1 MFYVANF
8 HCSVQGEYPPQ
19 DKSSS
24 GSDSENYLGSPL
36 QKRGRGQPHGR
47 GQPRGRRARG
57 RGRGTSRSD
66 RARGKCVAP
75 GPVDV
80 NKSYDDPDTTNIL
93 PPFAPRRPPG
103 NHFPKHTLRG
113 TMTTA
118 LDFFR
123 LFFTV
128 EIMNDICTY
137 TNDYGWNLVVGKP
150 YYGNQQGAWSETNP
164 AELGKLIALLIYMG
178 LVKVSSFHRYWS
190 TKSLYHGLW
199 ARQIMSRD
207 RFKALMASIHIV
219 DPGQEKDGDK
229 LRKVADFVAQFKS
242 KCQSL
247 YQPTQNI
254 SIDERMVKSKHRSG
268 IRQYIKNKPT
278 KFGIKLWVL
287 ADSCN
292 GYTCDFDIYAGKNG
306 GQVIGPNGLGY
317 DVVMRLINPLLNQG
331 YHLFFDNFYTSVLL
345 IKDLFGL
352 GTPACGTTC
361 ENRRGFPLSMKNGKQ
376 WARKK
381 ARGSMR
387 WKRDGCCLAIQW
399 KDNKA
404 VTILSSINN
413 ANDCTI
419 VSRKERVG
427 TTWSTINVKQ
437 PKVIEIYNQHMNGVD
452 LSDQRLASNNVL
464 RRCMRWW
471 KTLFFHC
478 IDIAVVNSFILFQL
492 HRAEN
497 PDNLKRPTNYTLLD
511 FREELVRGLA
521 GLEEFGTPPVHR
533 PPSRDPNCF
542 ETEHMPTFG
551 PERKNCKV
559 CYQTLKKEIR
569 VFSYCSAKCCQVYL
583 HCTAEKNCFK
593 VWHSKDYHK

>member
-1 MFYVANF
+1 
-8 HCSVQGEYPPQ
+8 
-19 DKSSS
+19 
-24 GSDSENYLGSPL
+24 
-36 QKRGRGQPHGR
+36 
-47 GQPRGRRARG
+47 
-57 RGRGTSRSD
+57 
-66 RARGKCVAP
+66 
-75 GPVDV
+75 
-80 NKSYDDPDTTNIL
+80 
-93 PPFAPRRPPG
+93 
-103 NHFPKHTLRG
+103 
-113 TMTTA
+113 MTTA

-317 DVVMRLINPLLNQG
+317 DAVMRLINPLLNQG

-427 TTWSTINVKQ
+427 TDRKS
-437 PKVIEIYNQHMNGVD
+437 
-452 LSDQRLASNNVL
+452 
-464 RRCMRWW
+464 
-471 KTLFFHC
+471 
-478 IDIAVVNSFILFQL
+478 VV
-492 HRAEN
+492 
-497 PDNLKRPTNYTLLD
+497 
-511 FREELVRGLA
+511 
-521 GLEEFGTPPVHR
+521 
-533 PPSRDPNCF
+533 
-542 ETEHMPTFG
+542 
-551 PERKNCKV
+551 
-559 CYQTLKKEIR
+559 
-569 VFSYCSAKCCQVYL
+569 
-583 HCTAEKNCFK
+583 
-593 VWHSKDYHK
+593 